1 MRYSGSRF
9 THLRK
14 RRIRLNF
21 GRNRHLGIWFVLV
34 ERELLVSCD
43 LWPAGEV
50 SGNDEKPF
58 GNLKLE
64 KTRNYKDYAV
74 ISITIVVKNA
84 FGRGKNFLFQTFCA
98 NVHYLL
104 RKYWHCAHAN
114 TAFRRCGANQGR
126 SQIGITS
133 VQEFAYVFNDHVRVE
148 SVD

>member
-1 MRYSGSRF
+1 MRYSGSRL

-74 ISITIVVKNA
+74 ISITIVVKNIL
-84 FGRGKNFLFQTFCA
+84 GK
-98 NVHYLL
+98 
-104 RKYWHCAHAN
+104 RK
-114 TAFRRCGANQGR
+114 TDKVLTIQR
-126 SQIGITS
+126 SQIKLNLKFWYTTT
-133 VQEFAYVFNDHVRVE
+133 YVMLLL
-148 SVD
+148 